1 MSLRGRLAIWYGVTA
16 GGLVVLTCM
25 YSVALHGRTHYD
37 DLDAMLIA
45 MTAHVAAEL
54 ARTRDPVARER
65 VLRGADHL
73 GILTRVDPA
82 DSLARA
88 APLGS
93 GLPALDP
100 AALARGRGPVP
111 YGTLARLLRPTA
123 SPPDSSSGFGLVQ
136 DSTGDRWRVYA
147 RALSTGGWLTA
158 ALPLHHIDRSV
169 ASFGRL
175 MLAMALLGS
184 AGAFLVGWL
193 VAGHALRPVA
203 IMTDTAAAIAGSRK
217 FTQRVP
223 VEPRPD
229 ELGRLAQTFNAM
241 LASLEQA
248 YAGQQRFIADASHE
262 LRAPLTLIQA
272 NLELAVRPATPPP
285 EREMLVAEAH
295 AESERLGRFV
305 ANLLALARAD
315 AGVPLTMTTVDVDRL
330 VLDVLGDFRRAAPGH
345 RFAVT
350 GLETVALTADADQ
363 LRRLLVI
370 LLDNALKYTPPGGR
384 IAIGLG
390 RDAATA
396 MLTVEDSGVG
406 IAPEHL
412 EHVFERFYRADPG
425 RGRDPGGTGLG
436 LAIARWIV
444 EQHHGAITLES
455 RVGAGTEVR
464 VLLPVT

>member
-16 GGLVVLTCM
+16 GGLVVLICM

-37 DLDAMLIA
+37 DLDAMLTA
-45 MTAHVAAEL
+45 MTAHVGAEL
-54 ARTRDPVARER
+54 ARTSDPAVRER

-73 GILTRVDPA
+73 GILARVDSARSPA
-82 DSLARA
+82 RGVS
-88 APLGS
+88 LGS
-93 GLPALDP
+93 GLPPVDP
-100 AALARGRGPVP
+100 VALARGDGPVP
-111 YGTLARLLRPTA
+111 YGHLARLLGAAA
-123 SPPDSSSGFGLVQ
+123 SPPDSTSGFGLVQ
-136 DSTGDRWRVYA
+136 DSAANRWRVHA

-169 ASFGRL
+169 ESFGRL

-223 VEPRPD
+223 VARRAD
-229 ELGRLAQTFNAM
+229 ELGRLARTFNAM

-272 NLELAVRPATPPP
+272 NLELAVRPATPPA
-285 EREMLVAEAH
+285 EREMLVADAH
-295 AESERLGRFV
+295 AESRRLGRFV

-315 AGVPLTMTTVDVDRL
+315 AGVPLSLTRVDLDRL
-330 VLDVLGDFRRAAPGH
+330 LLDVLGDFRRAAPGH
-345 RFAVT
+345 RLAVA
-350 GLETVALTADADQ
+350 GLDTVALKADADQ
-363 LRRLLVI
+363 LRQLLVI
-370 LLDNALKYTPPGGR
+370 LLDNAVKYTPPGGR
-384 IAIGLG
+384 IAIRLAQ
-390 RDAATA
+390 DDSTA
-396 MLTVEDSGVG
+396 ILTIRDSGVG

-412 EHVFERFYRADPG
+412 EHVFDRFYRADPG
-425 RGRDPGGTGLG
+425 RGRDREGTGLG

-444 EQHHGAITLES
+444 EQHHGTITLES
-455 RVGAGTEVR
+455 QLGAGTVAL
-464 VLLPVT
+464 VTLPVT